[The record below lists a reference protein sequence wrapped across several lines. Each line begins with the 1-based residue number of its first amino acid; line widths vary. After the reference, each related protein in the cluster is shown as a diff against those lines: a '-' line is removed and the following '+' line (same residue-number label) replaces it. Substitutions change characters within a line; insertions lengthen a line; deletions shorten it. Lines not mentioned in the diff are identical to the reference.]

1 MEALMNRKYLVFSLI
16 LALCLLLLSGCS
28 PSPTA
33 VTVGGRKV
41 DASEYAFYLSYNRI
55 SVGEA
60 SGTILYDEEDTAA
73 AKAAALEQIVTN
85 EVVRLKCEEFGLEL
99 TEEQRETLARNK
111 EYLVESLGGT
121 AAYLEYL
128 NQSVLTDRAYDKL
141 QENDY
146 YAQLLYDHMKADS
159 EAYFTDEALRR
170 YFAEHYATAK
180 YIYISLLDDD
190 GQRLDKE
197 VRDNLLETAISL
209 QEQALLPDASF
220 EALMTEHNQDL
231 TMTTE
236 GIVVGELESRS
247 IEYLGTLFN
256 LEENAVSS
264 VITTSDGYYI
274 LKRCPVPASYYDEHQ
289 TDIFLAACDDRFG
302 DSMEAWK
309 TEYTVTVSKVV
320 DKMDLTNLSEFV
332 K

>member
-1 MEALMNRKYLVFSLI
+1 MNRKYLAFVLVA
-16 LALCLLLLSGCS
+16 ALCLLLLSGCS

-41 DASEYAFYLSYNRI
+41 DASEYAFYLNYNRI
-55 SVGEA
+55 STGEA
-60 SGTILYDEEDTAA
+60 SGTILYDEEDTAE
-73 AKAAALEQIVTN
+73 AKAAALEQIVAN
-85 EVVRLKCEEFGLEL
+85 EVVRLKCKEFGLEL
-99 TEEQRETLARNK
+99 TDEQKETLKRNK
-111 EYLVESLGGT
+111 EFLVESLGGT
-121 AAYLEYL
+121 AVYLEYL
-128 NQSVLTDRAYDKL
+128 KQSVLTDRAYDKL

-146 YAQLLYDHMKADS
+146 YAQLLYDYMTADS
-159 EAYFTDEALRR
+159 EAFFTDEALRR

-180 YIYISLLDDD
+180 YIYISLLDDE

-197 VRDNLLETAISL
+197 VRDNLLETAIGIL
-209 QEQALLPDASF
+209 EQAKLPETSF
-220 EALMTEHNQDL
+220 EALMTEYNQDL

-236 GIVVGELESRS
+236 GVVVGELEALS
-247 IEYLGTLFN
+247 IEYLDTLFL

-274 LKRCPVPASYYDEHQ
+274 LKRCPVPAGYYDEHQ

-302 DSMEAWK
+302 DSMEVWK

-320 DKMDLTNLSEFV
+320 DKINLSNLNEFV